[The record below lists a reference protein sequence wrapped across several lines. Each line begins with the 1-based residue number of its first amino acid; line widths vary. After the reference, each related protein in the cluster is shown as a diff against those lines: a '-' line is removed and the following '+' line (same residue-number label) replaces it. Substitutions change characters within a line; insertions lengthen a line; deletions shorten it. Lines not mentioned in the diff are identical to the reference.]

1 MDISALLFLAHE
13 WVFRPPDLPGEMPA
27 EEATVLTGHIRIAVL
42 FTEVF
47 AGGKFVI
54 KITK

>member
-1 MDISALLFLAHE
+1 
-13 WVFRPPDLPGEMPA
+13 MPV

-54 KITK
+54 N

>member
-54 KITK
+54 N